1 MAEEKKNPLI
11 GAFRTPPPV
20 KPPTE
25 PVKPAIPQKI
35 TPPSVGGPLKAT
47 ADNKTV
53 PPIVTPT
60 DEKKSA
66 EKKPSEQVVPT
77 AQENKVDKSK
87 AVTPEKAE
95 DKSKATTPEKPDDK
109 SKTATPEKPDD
120 KGKAATPEKS
130 EDKGKAITPEKLDD
144 KGKAITPEKPDDKAK
159 VVAPEKPDN
168 KGKTATLEKPDDKGK
183 TATPEKPDD
192 KAKPAT
198 PEKPD
203 DKGKAVAPEKSDDK
217 GKAVAP
223 EKSDDKGKAVAPEKP
238 DNKGKS
244 TVSEKPAAQDKS
256 NDKDKPTAPEKKDD
270 KSKADAVE
278 PNSSDTIPDDFKLDI
293 VPQGGITEV
302 VMLPL
307 SQIDD
312 FENHPFPVVDDKEMD
327 ELVESV
333 KRFGVLEATT
343 VIPSEKAPGRYEMVA
358 GHRRKHA
365 CLLAGKTEV
374 PAIIRHMDRD
384 TAILYMIDTNLKR
397 KDLTPMQKARIY
409 VMKLEAMKRKNG
421 RPTKEDIAAG
431 RVPMRED
438 GVTPMRADEQLAKET
453 GESRATIQRLTRLTK
468 LEPELQEMVDKKVL
482 PVNTAADISFL
493 KKDEQKTLA
502 NAIQKEDKIPSGTQA
517 AELKKASQAG
527 SLTPEKIERT
537 VAPTKR
543 EEIPPLKVTFS
554 EEELRPYFPNKRTTL
569 PDVKLA
575 VFEGLKMRQMAIER
589 KAQAAAKSTP
599 DKKAPTR

>member
-120 KGKAATPEKS
+120 KSRTATPEKPDDKGKAATPEKS

-159 VVAPEKPDN
+159 AVAPEKPDN

-223 EKSDDKGKAVAPEKP
+223 EKP
-238 DNKGKS
+238 DNKGKA

-293 VPQGGITEV
+293 VPQGGMTEV

-333 KRFGVLEATT
+333 KRFGVLESTT
-343 VIPSEKAPGRYEMVA
+343 VIPSEKVPGRYEMVA

>member
-109 SKTATPEKPDD
+109 
-120 KGKAATPEKS
+120 GKAATPEKS
-130 EDKGKAITPEKLDD
+130 EDKGKAITPEK
-144 KGKAITPEKPDDKAK
+144 PDDKAK
-159 VVAPEKPDN
+159 AVAPEKPDN

-217 GKAVAP
+217 
-223 EKSDDKGKAVAPEKP
+223 SKAVAPEKP
-238 DNKGKS
+238 DNKGKA
-244 TVSEKPAAQDKS
+244 TVSEKPIAQDKPS
-256 NDKDKPTAPEKKDD
+256 DKDKSAAPEKKDD
-270 KSKADAVE
+270 KSKADAGE
-278 PNSSDTIPDDFKLDI
+278 PNNSDTIPDDFKLDI
-293 VPQGGITEV
+293 VPQGGMTEV

>member
-53 PPIVTPT
+53 PPITTPA
-60 DEKKSA
+60 DEKKPE
-66 EKKPSEQVVPT
+66 EKKPSEQAIPT
-77 AQENKVDKSK
+77 AQENKADKNK

-95 DKSKATTPEKPDDK
+95 DKSKAT
-109 SKTATPEKPDD
+109 APEKPDD
-120 KGKAATPEKS
+120 KGKTAALEKPDNKAKVATPEKS
-130 EDKGKAITPEKLDD
+130 EDKGKTTIPEKIDD
-144 KGKAITPEKPDDKAK
+144 KGKAALPEKPDD
-159 VVAPEKPDN
+159 

-192 KAKPAT
+192 K
-198 PEKPD
+198 
-203 DKGKAVAPEKSDDK
+203 GKAVAPEKSDDK
-217 GKAVAP
+217 
-223 EKSDDKGKAVAPEKP
+223 SKAVAPEKP
-238 DNKGKS
+238 DNKGKA
-244 TVSEKPAAQDKS
+244 TVSEKPIAQDKPS
-256 NDKDKPTAPEKKDD
+256 DKDKSAAPEKKDD
-270 KSKADAVE
+270 KSKADAGE
-278 PNSSDTIPDDFKLDI
+278 PNNSDTIPDDFKLDI
-293 VPQGGITEV
+293 VPQGGMTEV

-468 LEPELQEMVDKKVL
+468 LERELQEMVDKKVL

-527 SLTPEKIERT
+527 SLTPEKIEQT

>member
-53 PPIVTPT
+53 PPITTPA
-60 DEKKSA
+60 DEKKPE
-66 EKKPSEQVVPT
+66 EKKPSEQAIPT
-77 AQENKVDKSK
+77 AQENKADKNK

-109 SKTATPEKPDD
+109 GKTAALEKPDD
-120 KGKAATPEKS
+120 KAKVATPEKS
-130 EDKGKAITPEKLDD
+130 EDKGKTTIPEKIDD
-144 KGKAITPEKPDDKAK
+144 KGKAALP
-159 VVAPEKPDN
+159 
-168 KGKTATLEKPDDKGK
+168 EKPDDKGK
-183 TATPEKPDD
+183 TATL
-192 KAKPAT
+192 
-198 PEKPD
+198 EKPD

-217 GKAVAP
+217 
-223 EKSDDKGKAVAPEKP
+223 SKAVAPEKP
-238 DNKGKS
+238 DNKGKA
-244 TVSEKPAAQDKS
+244 TVSEKPIAQDKPS
-256 NDKDKPTAPEKKDD
+256 DKDKSAAPEKKDD
-270 KSKADAVE
+270 KSKADAGE
-278 PNSSDTIPDDFKLDI
+278 PNNSDTIPDDFKLDI
-293 VPQGGITEV
+293 VPQGGMTEV

>member
-66 EKKPSEQVVPT
+66 EKKPSEQAVPT

-95 DKSKATTPEKPDDK
+95 DKSKATTSEKLEDK
-109 SKTATPEKPDD
+109 GKTATPEKPDD
-120 KGKAATPEKS
+120 KGTTVMPEKPD
-130 EDKGKAITPEKLDD
+130 DKAKSAALEKPDD
-144 KGKAITPEKPDDKAK
+144 KGKAITPEKPDDK
-159 VVAPEKPDN
+159 
-168 KGKTATLEKPDDKGK
+168 GKATV
-183 TATPEKPDD
+183 
-192 KAKPAT
+192 

-203 DKGKAVAPEKSDDK
+203 DKGKAATPDKSEDK
-217 GKAVAP
+217 GKAAI
-223 EKSDDKGKAVAPEKP
+223 SEKP
-238 DNKGKS
+238 DGKGKS
-244 TVSEKPAAQDKS
+244 TVPEKPDDKGRTTVPEKPADKDKPAAQDKS
-256 NDKDKPTAPEKKDD
+256 NDKDKSAAPEKKDD
-270 KSKADAVE
+270 KSKADAGE
-278 PNSSDTIPDDFKLDI
+278 PNNSDTIPDDFKLDI
-293 VPQGGITEV
+293 VPQGGMTEV

-343 VIPSEKAPGRYEMVA
+343 VIPSEKVPGRYEMVA

>member
-25 PVKPAIPQKI
+25 PVKPAILQKI

-53 PPIVTPT
+53 PPIVTPA

-66 EKKPSEQVVPT
+66 EKKPSEQAVPT
-77 AQENKVDKSK
+77 ARENKVDKSK

-95 DKSKATTPEKPDDK
+95 DKSKATTSEKLEDKGKTATPEKPDDK
-109 SKTATPEKPDD
+109 GKTVMPEKPDDKAKAVAPEKPDDKAKSATLEKPDD

-130 EDKGKAITPEKLDD
+130 EDKGKA
-144 KGKAITPEKPDDKAK
+144 AVSEKPD
-159 VVAPEKPDN
+159 
-168 KGKTATLEKPDDKGK
+168 G
-183 TATPEKPDD
+183 
-192 KAKPAT
+192 
-198 PEKPD
+198 
-203 DKGKAVAPEKSDDK
+203 
-217 GKAVAP
+217 
-223 EKSDDKGKAVAPEKP
+223 
-238 DNKGKS
+238 KGKS
-244 TVSEKPAAQDKS
+244 TVSEKSDDKGKTTVPEKPADKDNLAAQDKS
-256 NDKDKPTAPEKKDD
+256 NDRDKPAAPEKKDD
-270 KSKADAVE
+270 KSKADAGE
-278 PNSSDTIPDDFKLDI
+278 PNNSDTIPDDFKLDI
-293 VPQGGITEV
+293 VPQGGMTEV

-554 EEELRPYFPNKRTTL
+554 EEEFRPYFPNKRTTL

>member
-66 EKKPSEQVVPT
+66 EKKPSEQAVPT

-95 DKSKATTPEKPDDK
+95 DKSKATTSEKLEDK
-109 SKTATPEKPDD
+109 GKTATPEKPDD
-120 KGKAATPEKS
+120 KGTTVMPEKPD
-130 EDKGKAITPEKLDD
+130 DKAKSAALEKPDD
-144 KGKAITPEKPDDKAK
+144 KGKAITPEKPDDK
-159 VVAPEKPDN
+159 
-168 KGKTATLEKPDDKGK
+168 GKATV
-183 TATPEKPDD
+183 
-192 KAKPAT
+192 

-203 DKGKAVAPEKSDDK
+203 DKGKAATPDKSEDK
-217 GKAVAP
+217 GKAAI
-223 EKSDDKGKAVAPEKP
+223 SEKP
-238 DNKGKS
+238 DGKGKS
-244 TVSEKPAAQDKS
+244 TVPEKPDDKGRTTVPEKPADKDKPAAQDKS
-256 NDKDKPTAPEKKDD
+256 NDKDKSAAPEKKDD
-270 KSKADAVE
+270 KSKADAGE
-278 PNSSDTIPDDFKLDI
+278 PNNSDTIPDDFKLDI
-293 VPQGGITEV
+293 VPQGGMTEV

>member
-35 TPPSVGGPLKAT
+35 TPPSLGGPLKAT

-53 PPIVTPT
+53 PPIVTLT

-66 EKKPSEQVVPT
+66 EKKPSEQAVPT

-95 DKSKATTPEKPDDK
+95 DKSKATTSEKLEDK
-109 SKTATPEKPDD
+109 GKTATPEKPDD
-120 KGKAATPEKS
+120 KGTTVMPEKPD
-130 EDKGKAITPEKLDD
+130 DKAKSAALEKPDD
-144 KGKAITPEKPDDKAK
+144 KGKAITPEKPDDK
-159 VVAPEKPDN
+159 
-168 KGKTATLEKPDDKGK
+168 GKATV
-183 TATPEKPDD
+183 
-192 KAKPAT
+192 

-203 DKGKAVAPEKSDDK
+203 DKGKAATPDKSEDK
-217 GKAVAP
+217 GKAAI
-223 EKSDDKGKAVAPEKP
+223 SEKP
-238 DNKGKS
+238 DGKGKS
-244 TVSEKPAAQDKS
+244 TVPEKPDDKGRTTVPEKPADKDKPAAQDKS
-256 NDKDKPTAPEKKDD
+256 NDKDKSAAPEKKDD
-270 KSKADAVE
+270 KSKADAGE
-278 PNSSDTIPDDFKLDI
+278 PNNSDTIPDDFKLDI
-293 VPQGGITEV
+293 VPQGGMTEV

-343 VIPSEKAPGRYEMVA
+343 VIPSEKVPGRYEMVA

>member
-11 GAFRTPPPV
+11 GAFRTPSPV

-66 EKKPSEQVVPT
+66 EKKPSEQAVPT

-87 AVTPEKAE
+87 VVTPEKAD
-95 DKSKATTPEKPDDK
+95 DKSKATTPEKPEDEG
-109 SKTATPEKPDD
+109 KTATPEKSDDKGKTIMPEKPDD
-120 KGKAATPEKS
+120 KGKAATPDKS
-130 EDKGKAITPEKLDD
+130 EDKGKA
-144 KGKAITPEKPDDKAK
+144 AISEKPDG
-159 VVAPEKPDN
+159 
-168 KGKTATLEKPDDKGK
+168 KGKSTV
-183 TATPEKPDD
+183 
-192 KAKPAT
+192 

-203 DKGKAVAPEKSDDK
+203 DKGRTTV
-217 GKAVAP
+217 
-223 EKSDDKGKAVAPEKP
+223 PEKP
-238 DNKGKS
+238 ADKD
-244 TVSEKPAAQDKS
+244 KPAAQDKS
-256 NDKDKPTAPEKKDD
+256 NDKDKSAAPEKKDD
-270 KSKADAVE
+270 KSKADAGE
-278 PNSSDTIPDDFKLDI
+278 PNNSDTIPDDFKLDI
-293 VPQGGITEV
+293 VPQGGMTEV

-343 VIPSEKAPGRYEMVA
+343 VIPSEKVPGRYEMVA

>member
-53 PPIVTPT
+53 PPITTPAG
-60 DEKKSA
+60 EKKPE
-66 EKKPSEQVVPT
+66 EKKPSEQAIPA
-77 AQENKVDKSK
+77 AQENKADKSK
-87 AVTPEKAE
+87 AVTPEKSE
-95 DKSKATTPEKPDDK
+95 DKSKTTAPEKPDGKGKTVIPEKTDDK
-109 SKTATPEKPDD
+109 AKTVAPEKSDDKAKAVAPEKPDD
-120 KGKAATPEKS
+120 KGKTV
-130 EDKGKAITPEKLDD
+130 TPEKLDD
-144 KGKAITPEKPDDKAK
+144 KGKAA
-159 VVAPEKPDN
+159 
-168 KGKTATLEKPDDKGK
+168 L
-183 TATPEKPDD
+183 
-192 KAKPAT
+192 

-203 DKGKAVAPEKSDDK
+203 DKGKAGVSEAPE
-217 GKAVAP
+217 
-223 EKSDDKGKAVAPEKP
+223 DKGKAVAPEKP
-238 DNKGKS
+238 DNKGKA

-256 NDKDKPTAPEKKDD
+256 SDKDKPAAPEKKDD
-270 KSKADAVE
+270 TSKADTGE
-278 PNSSDTIPDDFKLDI
+278 PNNSDTIPDDFKLDI
-293 VPQGGITEV
+293 VPQGGMTEV

-343 VIPSEKAPGRYEMVA
+343 VIPSEKAPGRYEMIA

-493 KKDEQKTLA
+493 KKDEQKTLV

>member
-11 GAFRTPPPV
+11 GAFRTPSPV

-66 EKKPSEQVVPT
+66 EKKPSEQAVPT

-95 DKSKATTPEKPDDK
+95 DKSKATTSEKLEDK
-109 SKTATPEKPDD
+109 GKTATPEKPDD
-120 KGKAATPEKS
+120 KGTTVMPEKPD
-130 EDKGKAITPEKLDD
+130 DKAKSAALEKPDD
-144 KGKAITPEKPDDKAK
+144 KGKAITPEKPDDKGKAATPDK
-159 VVAPEKPDN
+159 SEDKGKAAISEKPDG
-168 KGKTATLEKPDDKGK
+168 KGKSTV
-183 TATPEKPDD
+183 
-192 KAKPAT
+192 

-203 DKGKAVAPEKSDDK
+203 DKGRTTV
-217 GKAVAP
+217 
-223 EKSDDKGKAVAPEKP
+223 PEKP
-238 DNKGKS
+238 ADKD
-244 TVSEKPAAQDKS
+244 KPAAQDKS
-256 NDKDKPTAPEKKDD
+256 NDKDKSAAPEKKDD
-270 KSKADAVE
+270 KSKADAGE
-278 PNSSDTIPDDFKLDI
+278 PNNSDTIPDDFKLDI
-293 VPQGGITEV
+293 VPQGGMTEV

-343 VIPSEKAPGRYEMVA
+343 VIPSEKVPGRYEMVA

>member
-1 MAEEKKNPLI
+1 MTEEKKNPLI

-109 SKTATPEKPDD
+109 
-120 KGKAATPEKS
+120 GKAATPEKS

-159 VVAPEKPDN
+159 AVAPEKPDN

-217 GKAVAP
+217 
-223 EKSDDKGKAVAPEKP
+223 SKAVAPEKP
-238 DNKGKS
+238 DNKGKA
-244 TVSEKPAAQDKS
+244 TVSEKPIAQDKPS
-256 NDKDKPTAPEKKDD
+256 DKDKSAAPEKKDD
-270 KSKADAVE
+270 KSKADAGE
-278 PNSSDTIPDDFKLDI
+278 PNNSDTIPDDFKLDI
-293 VPQGGITEV
+293 VPQGGMTEV

-589 KAQAAAKSTP
+589 KAQAAAKSTL

>member
-159 VVAPEKPDN
+159 AVAPEKPDN
-168 KGKTATLEKPDDKGK
+168 KGKTATLEKSDDKGK
-183 TATPEKPDD
+183 T
-192 KAKPAT
+192 AT

-223 EKSDDKGKAVAPEKP
+223 EKP
-238 DNKGKS
+238 DNKGKA

-293 VPQGGITEV
+293 VPQGGMTEV

-343 VIPSEKAPGRYEMVA
+343 VIPSEKVPGRYEMVA

-493 KKDEQKTLA
+493 KRDEQKTLA

>member
-53 PPIVTPT
+53 PPITTPA
-60 DEKKSA
+60 DEKKPE
-66 EKKPSEQVVPT
+66 EKKPSEQAIPT
-77 AQENKVDKSK
+77 AQENKADKNK

-95 DKSKATTPEKPDDK
+95 DKSKAT
-109 SKTATPEKPDD
+109 APEKPDD
-120 KGKAATPEKS
+120 KGKTAALEKPDDKAKVATPEKS
-130 EDKGKAITPEKLDD
+130 EDKGKATIPEKIDD
-144 KGKAITPEKPDDKAK
+144 KGKAALPEKPDD
-159 VVAPEKPDN
+159 

-192 KAKPAT
+192 K
-198 PEKPD
+198 
-203 DKGKAVAPEKSDDK
+203 GKAVAPEKSDDK
-217 GKAVAP
+217 
-223 EKSDDKGKAVAPEKP
+223 SKAVAPEKP
-238 DNKGKS
+238 DNKGKA
-244 TVSEKPAAQDKS
+244 TVSEKPIAQDKPS
-256 NDKDKPTAPEKKDD
+256 DKDKSAAPEKKDD
-270 KSKADAVE
+270 KSKADAGE
-278 PNSSDTIPDDFKLDI
+278 PNNSDTIPDDFKLDI
-293 VPQGGITEV
+293 VPQGGMTEV

>member
-159 VVAPEKPDN
+159 AVAPEKPDN

-198 PEKPD
+198 PEKP
-203 DKGKAVAPEKSDDK
+203 
-217 GKAVAP
+217 
-223 EKSDDKGKAVAPEKP
+223 DDKGKAVAPEKP

>member
-1 MAEEKKNPLI
+1 MAEEKKSPLI

-25 PVKPAIPQKI
+25 PVKPAILQKI

-53 PPIVTPT
+53 PPIVTPA

-66 EKKPSEQVVPT
+66 EKKPSEQAVPT
-77 AQENKVDKSK
+77 ARENKVDKSK

-95 DKSKATTPEKPDDK
+95 DKSKATTSEKLEDKGKTATPEKPDDK
-109 SKTATPEKPDD
+109 GKTVMPEKPDDKAKAVAPEKPDDKAKSATLEKPDD

-130 EDKGKAITPEKLDD
+130 EDKGTA
-144 KGKAITPEKPDDKAK
+144 AVSEKPD
-159 VVAPEKPDN
+159 
-168 KGKTATLEKPDDKGK
+168 G
-183 TATPEKPDD
+183 
-192 KAKPAT
+192 
-198 PEKPD
+198 
-203 DKGKAVAPEKSDDK
+203 
-217 GKAVAP
+217 
-223 EKSDDKGKAVAPEKP
+223 
-238 DNKGKS
+238 KGKS
-244 TVSEKPAAQDKS
+244 TVSEKSDDKGKTTVPEKPADKDNLAAQDKS
-256 NDKDKPTAPEKKDD
+256 NDRDKPAAPEKKDD
-270 KSKADAVE
+270 KSKADAGE
-278 PNSSDTIPDDFKLDI
+278 PNNSDTIPDDFKLDI
-293 VPQGGITEV
+293 VPQGGMTEV

-327 ELVESV
+327 KLVESV
-333 KRFGVLEATT
+333 KSFGVLEATT

>member
-25 PVKPAIPQKI
+25 PVKPAILQKI

-53 PPIVTPT
+53 PPIVTPA

-66 EKKPSEQVVPT
+66 EKKPSEQAVPT
-77 AQENKVDKSK
+77 ARENKVDKSK

-95 DKSKATTPEKPDDK
+95 DKSKATTSEKLEDKGKTATPEKPDDK
-109 SKTATPEKPDD
+109 GKTVMPEKPDDKAKAVAPEKPDDKAKSATLEKPDD

-130 EDKGKAITPEKLDD
+130 EDKGKA
-144 KGKAITPEKPDDKAK
+144 AVSEKPD
-159 VVAPEKPDN
+159 
-168 KGKTATLEKPDDKGK
+168 G
-183 TATPEKPDD
+183 
-192 KAKPAT
+192 
-198 PEKPD
+198 
-203 DKGKAVAPEKSDDK
+203 
-217 GKAVAP
+217 
-223 EKSDDKGKAVAPEKP
+223 
-238 DNKGKS
+238 KGKS
-244 TVSEKPAAQDKS
+244 TVSEKSDDKGKTTVPEKPADKDNLAAQDKS
-256 NDKDKPTAPEKKDD
+256 NDRDKPAAPEKKDD
-270 KSKADAVE
+270 KSKADAGE
-278 PNSSDTIPDDFKLDI
+278 PNNSDTIPDDFKLDI
-293 VPQGGITEV
+293 VPQGGMTEV

-517 AELKKASQAG
+517 AELEKASQAG

-554 EEELRPYFPNKRTTL
+554 EEEFRPYFPNKRTTL

-575 VFEGLKMRQMAIER
+575 VFEGPKMRQMAIER

>member
-1 MAEEKKNPLI
+1 MTEEKKNPLI

-120 KGKAATPEKS
+120 KSKTATPEKPDDKGKAATPEKS
-130 EDKGKAITPEKLDD
+130 EDKGKAITPEK
-144 KGKAITPEKPDDKAK
+144 PDDKAK
-159 VVAPEKPDN
+159 AVAPEKPDN

-223 EKSDDKGKAVAPEKP
+223 EKP
-238 DNKGKS
+238 DNKGKA

-293 VPQGGITEV
+293 VPQGGMTEV

-343 VIPSEKAPGRYEMVA
+343 VIPSEKVPGRYEMVA

>member
-53 PPIVTPT
+53 PPITTPA
-60 DEKKSA
+60 DEKKPE
-66 EKKPSEQVVPT
+66 EKKPSEQAIPT
-77 AQENKVDKSK
+77 AQENKADKNK

-95 DKSKATTPEKPDDK
+95 DKSKAT
-109 SKTATPEKPDD
+109 APEKPDD
-120 KGKAATPEKS
+120 KGKTAALEKPDDKAKVATPEKS
-130 EDKGKAITPEKLDD
+130 EDKGKTTIPEKIDD
-144 KGKAITPEKPDDKAK
+144 KGKAALP
-159 VVAPEKPDN
+159 
-168 KGKTATLEKPDDKGK
+168 EKPDDKGK
-183 TATPEKPDD
+183 T
-192 KAKPAT
+192 AT

-217 GKAVAP
+217 
-223 EKSDDKGKAVAPEKP
+223 SKAVAPEKP
-238 DNKGKS
+238 DNKGKA
-244 TVSEKPAAQDKS
+244 TVSEKPIAQDKPS
-256 NDKDKPTAPEKKDD
+256 DKDKSAAPEKKDD
-270 KSKADAVE
+270 KSKADAGE
-278 PNSSDTIPDDFKLDI
+278 PNNSDTIPDDFKLDI
-293 VPQGGITEV
+293 VPQGGMTEV

>member
-53 PPIVTPT
+53 PPITTPA
-60 DEKKSA
+60 DEKKPE
-66 EKKPSEQVVPT
+66 EKKPSEQAIPT
-77 AQENKVDKSK
+77 AQENKADKNK

-95 DKSKATTPEKPDDK
+95 DKSKAT
-109 SKTATPEKPDD
+109 APEKPDD
-120 KGKAATPEKS
+120 KGKTAALEKPDDKAKVATPEKS
-130 EDKGKAITPEKLDD
+130 EDKGKTTIPEKIDD
-144 KGKAITPEKPDDKAK
+144 KGKAALPEKPDD
-159 VVAPEKPDN
+159 

-192 KAKPAT
+192 K
-198 PEKPD
+198 
-203 DKGKAVAPEKSDDK
+203 GKAVAPEKSDDK
-217 GKAVAP
+217 
-223 EKSDDKGKAVAPEKP
+223 SKAVAPEKP
-238 DNKGKS
+238 DNKGKA
-244 TVSEKPAAQDKS
+244 TVSEKPIAQDKPS
-256 NDKDKPTAPEKKDD
+256 DKDKSAAPEKKDD
-270 KSKADAVE
+270 KSKADASE
-278 PNSSDTIPDDFKLDI
+278 PNNSDTIPDDFKLDI
-293 VPQGGITEV
+293 VPQGGMTEV

-312 FENHPFPVVDDKEMD
+312 FENHPFPVADDKEMD

>member
-60 DEKKSA
+60 GEKKSA

-120 KGKAATPEKS
+120 KSRAATP
-130 EDKGKAITPEKLDD
+130 
-144 KGKAITPEKPDDKAK
+144 
-159 VVAPEKPDN
+159 
-168 KGKTATLEKPDDKGK
+168 EKPDDKGK

-238 DNKGKS
+238 DNKGKA

-293 VPQGGITEV
+293 VPQGGMTEV

-343 VIPSEKAPGRYEMVA
+343 VIPSEKVPGRYEMVA

>member
-120 KGKAATPEKS
+120 KAKA
-130 EDKGKAITPEKLDD
+130 
-144 KGKAITPEKPDDKAK
+144 
-159 VVAPEKPDN
+159 VAPEKPDN

-198 PEKPD
+198 PEKP
-203 DKGKAVAPEKSDDK
+203 DDK

>member
-53 PPIVTPT
+53 PPITTPA
-60 DEKKSA
+60 DEKKPE
-66 EKKPSEQVVPT
+66 EKKPSEQAIPT
-77 AQENKVDKSK
+77 AQENKADKNK

-95 DKSKATTPEKPDDK
+95 DKSKAT
-109 SKTATPEKPDD
+109 APEKPDD
-120 KGKAATPEKS
+120 KGKTAALEKPDDKAKVATPEKS
-130 EDKGKAITPEKLDD
+130 EDKGKTTIPEKIDD
-144 KGKAITPEKPDDKAK
+144 KGKAALPEKPDD
-159 VVAPEKPDN
+159 

-192 KAKPAT
+192 K
-198 PEKPD
+198 
-203 DKGKAVAPEKSDDK
+203 GKAVAPEKSDDK
-217 GKAVAP
+217 
-223 EKSDDKGKAVAPEKP
+223 SKAVAPEKP
-238 DNKGKS
+238 DNKGKA
-244 TVSEKPAAQDKS
+244 TVSEKPIAQDKPS
-256 NDKDKPTAPEKKDD
+256 DKDKSAAPEKKDD
-270 KSKADAVE
+270 KSKADAGE
-278 PNSSDTIPDDFKLDI
+278 PNNSDTIPDDFKLDI
-293 VPQGGITEV
+293 VPQGGMTEV

>member
-1 MAEEKKNPLI
+1 MTEEKKNPLI

-53 PPIVTPT
+53 PPIVTPA

-77 AQENKVDKSK
+77 AQENKGDKSK

-159 VVAPEKPDN
+159 AVAPEKPDN

-217 GKAVAP
+217 GKAVAL
-223 EKSDDKGKAVAPEKP
+223 EKSDDKGKAVAPEK
-238 DNKGKS
+238 S
-244 TVSEKPAAQDKS
+244 
-256 NDKDKPTAPEKKDD
+256 DD
-270 KSKADAVE
+270 KGKADAVE

-293 VPQGGITEV
+293 VPQGGMTEV

>member
-53 PPIVTPT
+53 PPIVTLT

-66 EKKPSEQVVPT
+66 EKKPSEQAVPT

-95 DKSKATTPEKPDDK
+95 DKSKATTSEKLEDK
-109 SKTATPEKPDD
+109 GKTATPEKPDD
-120 KGKAATPEKS
+120 KGTTVMPEKPD
-130 EDKGKAITPEKLDD
+130 DKAKSAALEKPDD
-144 KGKAITPEKPDDKAK
+144 KGKAITPEKPDDK
-159 VVAPEKPDN
+159 
-168 KGKTATLEKPDDKGK
+168 GKATV
-183 TATPEKPDD
+183 
-192 KAKPAT
+192 

-203 DKGKAVAPEKSDDK
+203 DKGKAATPDKSEDK
-217 GKAVAP
+217 GKAAI
-223 EKSDDKGKAVAPEKP
+223 SEKP
-238 DNKGKS
+238 DGKGKS
-244 TVSEKPAAQDKS
+244 TVPEKPDDKGRTTVPEKPADKDKPAAQDKS
-256 NDKDKPTAPEKKDD
+256 NDKDKSAAPEKKDD
-270 KSKADAVE
+270 KSKADAGE
-278 PNSSDTIPDDFKLDI
+278 PNNSDTIPDDFKLDI
-293 VPQGGITEV
+293 VPQGGMTEV

-343 VIPSEKAPGRYEMVA
+343 VIPSEKVPGRYEMVA